1 MSHTKGDSQ
10 RTRLV
15 HRDEEARVDVIV
27 GGAPFT
33 SYIYPDTLKKPVLY
47 PLRSAKGTL
56 VTRGYPLA
64 PRPGERTDHP
74 HHVGLWFNYGNVNGL
89 DFWNNSNAI
98 DPAKRDDYGTIRHRA
113 VKSVA
118 SGEQGVLE
126 VAMEWLTPDGIAL
139 LREDTTFVFSGT
151 STTRTVDR
159 IATLTALDADVSFT
173 DDKEG
178 MLGLRVA
185 NELESPDSKPAKRVG
200 PDGEPLDEPS
210 VFVDGV
216 NGLYRS
222 SEGLEGDPVWAT
234 RGDWV
239 KLSGKIG
246 DETVSIMMIDHPQN
260 PGSPT
265 YWHARGYG
273 LFAANTL
280 GQAAFSDG
288 KDELNFKL
296 AAGECAT
303 FRYRVV
309 IDSRDELGDEA
320 INAVFDDFAAD
331 AP

>member
-1 MSHTKGDSQ
+1 MSDVQTVQ
-10 RTRLV
+10 LV
-15 HRDEEARVDVIV
+15 HKDEETRVDVTV

-33 SYIYPDTLKKPVLY
+33 SYIYPNALKKPVLY
-47 PLRSAKGTL
+47 PLRSAQGTP
-56 VTRGYPLA
+56 VTRGYPLE

-98 DPAKRDDYGTIRHRA
+98 DPAERNEYGIIRHRA

-118 SGEQGVLE
+118 DGERGVLE
-126 VAMEWLTPDGIAL
+126 VTMEWLTPNEVAL
-139 LREDTTFVFSGT
+139 LREDTTFIFSGT
-151 STTRTVDR
+151 ETTRTVDR
-159 IATLTALDADVSFT
+159 IAILTALDADVSFT

-178 MLGLRVA
+178 MLGVRVA
-185 NELESPDSKPAKRVG
+185 NELEAVAKNPAKRVG
-200 PDGEPLDEPS
+200 PNGEPQDEPS
-210 VFVDGV
+210 VFVEGV

-222 SEGLEGDPVWAT
+222 SEGLEGDPVWGT

-239 KLSGKIG
+239 KLSGRMG
-246 DETVSIMMIDHPQN
+246 DETVSIVMIDHPQN
-260 PGSPT
+260 PGYPT

-288 KDELNFKL
+288 KDELNFGL

-303 FRYRVV
+303 FRYRVMV
-309 IDSRDELGDEA
+309 DSRDELSDEA
-320 INAVFDDFAAD
+320 INAEFRAFAG
-331 AP
+331 